1 MIRGKARG
9 YCQSKIPPQLT
20 QHGGGTLGEQSGG
33 TVGTDSLSQAISY
46 TSVNETRIT
55 TRSGEHRLE
64 PTGGSRGDS
73 SFKFTSATAGYQNFK
88 NLKNVYGDTQN
99 TIDT

>member
-1 MIRGKARG
+1 M
-9 YCQSKIPPQLT
+9 
-20 QHGGGTLGEQSGG
+20 GGTLGEQSGG

-46 TSVNETRIT
+46 TSVNETRIS

-64 PTGGSRGDS
+64 PTGGFRGDS

-88 NLKNVYGDTQN
+88 NLKNVYDDTQN
-99 TIDT
+99 TIDK